1 MTVGRRRETR
11 AKGET
16 HPTRDL
22 IIEVTAGLMKKKGV
36 GALHIDDVL
45 EATGLTRGA
54 VYHHFEN
61 VDDLIEN
68 ALLATYSEGVDINI
82 AYTRNILAT
91 AKSSK
96 EFRSG
101 VLQANVLYAENRKLR
116 EVRKLRAHALAVAT
130 PGGSLA
136 KGLESEQKRMT
147 DEYVAVISAAQSE
160 GWVRKDVEPRALAI
174 FIQAYSFG
182 IIVDDVSSEH
192 LDAVSWQRIIETF
205 FENCVFDG
213 PPR

>member
-1 MTVGRRRETR
+1 MAERRTRER
-11 AKGET
+11 KANREP

-22 IIEVTAGLMKKKGV
+22 IIETTAGLMKKKGV

-68 ALLATYSEGVDINI
+68 ALLATYSEGVAINI
-82 AYTRNILAT
+82 GFIRNILAT
-91 AKSSK
+91 AKSSE

-116 EVRKLRAHALAVAT
+116 DVRKLRAHALAVAT
-130 PGGSLA
+130 PDGSLA
-136 KGLESEQKRMT
+136 RGLEAAQKRLT
-147 DEYVAVISAAQSE
+147 DEYVAVITAAQSK
-160 GWVRKDVEPRALAI
+160 GWVRRDVEPRALAI
-174 FIQAYSFG
+174 FVQAYSFG
-182 IIVDDVSSEH
+182 AIIDDVAAEH
-192 LDAVSWQRIIETF
+192 LEVASWQRIIESF
-205 FENCVFDG
+205 FEHCVFERD
-213 PPR
+213 

>member
-1 MTVGRRRETR
+1 MAGRRTRER
-11 AKGET
+11 QASGEA

-22 IIEVTAGLMKKKGV
+22 IIEATAGLMKKKGV
-36 GALHIDDVL
+36 TALHIDDVL

-82 AYTRNILAT
+82 AFIRNILAT
-91 AKSSK
+91 AKSLK

-116 EVRKLRAHALAVAT
+116 EVRKLRAHALAVAS

-136 KGLESEQKRMT
+136 KGLEADQKRLT
-147 DEYVAVISAAQSE
+147 DEYVAVITAAQSK
-160 GWVRKDVEPRALAI
+160 GWVRKDVEPRALAV

-182 IIVDDVSSEH
+182 AIVDDVAAEH
-192 LDAVSWQRIIETF
+192 LDVASWQRIIETF